1 MDSSIS
7 CTEQKKEK
15 NIAII
20 GAGISGLLACK
31 HAMEKGFNPVV
42 FETRPNIGGAWSST
56 MDSTKL
62 QTPKDYFQFSDFP
75 WPDSVSETF
84 PNHNQVMNYIKSYAL
99 RFNIFPQIKFNAKV
113 ISIDYISSVDE
124 DMSSWSLWG
133 GTGEAFS
140 RNGNWNVFVQDMLNP
155 MEPLQVHEVDFVIL
169 CNGKFSDLPNVPDIQ
184 ISKGENAFNGEVI
197 HSMDYGAMDKI
208 EAAKFIEDKKV
219 VVVGNHKSGLDIAAE
234 VVKTNGVRHP
244 CTLVFRRAIWSGSE
258 TLARNT
264 FKNMNR
270 FSELMIHKPREGF
283 ILWFLAV
290 LLSPLLWI
298 FSKLMECNLKWKY
311 PLKKYNMVPDHSF
324 FKQLHTCTFTILP
337 QRFYDFVKEGSLVLK
352 KSQTINFCENG
363 LVLEDEDVPL
373 ETDIVIFATGYKSD
387 QKISNI
393 FTSSD
398 FKKCITGSSAPFY
411 RECIH
416 PKIPQLAILG
426 YSESP
431 STLFTFEMRSKWLAY
446 FLAGKFKLPTIKE
459 MEEDAKEW
467 EKNARRYNNDDEN
480 YKRACVGA
488 LLQIHCNDQ
497 LCKDMGCNP
506 KKKKWPFQELFSTYH
521 PSDYADI

>member
-1 MDSSIS
+1 MDSSISS

-99 RFNIFPQIKFNAKV
+99 LLRLLV
-113 ISIDYISSVDE
+113 SIMYHQSTRKIYLLGVC
-124 DMSSWSLWG
+124 G
-133 GTGEAFS
+133 VVPARPF
-140 RNGNWNVFVQDMLNP
+140 R
-155 MEPLQVHEVDFVIL
+155 VHEVDFVIL
-169 CNGKFSDLPNVPDIQ
+169 CVGNFSDLPNVPDIP

-244 CTLVFRRAIWSGSE
+244 CTLVFRRAIWSG
-258 TLARNT
+258 
-264 FKNMNR
+264 
-270 FSELMIHKPREGF
+270 
-283 ILWFLAV
+283 
-290 LLSPLLWI
+290 
-298 FSKLMECNLKWKY
+298 
-311 PLKKYNMVPDHSF
+311 
-324 FKQLHTCTFTILP
+324 
-337 QRFYDFVKEGSLVLK
+337 
-352 KSQTINFCENG
+352 
-363 LVLEDEDVPL
+363 
-373 ETDIVIFATGYKSD
+373 YKSD

-398 FKKCITGSSAPFY
+398 FKNCITGSSAPFY

-431 STLFTFEMRSKWLAY
+431 STLFTSEMRSKWLAY
-446 FLAGKFKLPTIKE
+446 FLAGKFKLPTIKQ

-467 EKNARRYNNDDEN
+467 EKVARRYYNNDDEN

-488 LLQIHCNDQ
+488 LLQIHCNDL